1 MLPIDGSARPDG
13 PEPPD
18 HGLLI
23 DRLAAIRDQMVAFEA
38 ACAGPLAAV
47 DPVWQAGGRNLA
59 HYLALRR
66 HDLRPVQDTLAAL
79 GLSSLGRSE
88 GGTLASVNAVLVALY
103 RLTGR
108 DPVAIPARPPSLAE
122 GRRLLAERTGALLG
136 PPPDGRSVR
145 VMVTAPG
152 EAADDYPLVRELV
165 GAGMDCLRVN
175 CAHDGPAA
183 WGRMITHLR
192 RAEAE
197 VGRPCR
203 VLMDLAGPKLRTGP
217 LPPGPRVVKVRPAR
231 DEFGRVTDPARVWL
245 TPAAAPT
252 RPPDPAAVV
261 LPVPGEWLAR
271 LEAGG
276 NLALRD
282 ARGAK
287 RVWVVEAVSAAGC
300 LARADK
306 TCYVTTGSV
315 LAATGGR
322 AGGRQTAQVGDLPP
336 RETRIGVS
344 PGTRLTVF
352 RGDGVGRLSPPEI
365 GCTLPE
371 VFGAVTVGH
380 PIWFDDGKIGGVV
393 REAAADRFVVKV
405 THAPPGGRLG
415 AGKGINLPATDL
427 RVPALTPKDI
437 DDLRFVA
444 AHADLVGYS
453 FVRSADDVALLQT
466 RLAEAGGGRLG
477 IVLKVETESAFR
489 RLPELLLA
497 AMRSPAVGVMI
508 ARGDLAVECGFER
521 LAEVQEEI
529 LWLCEAAHVPVVW
542 ATQVLEN
549 LAKTGQPSRAE
560 ITDAAMGVRA
570 ECVMLN
576 KGPHVTAAVR
586 VLDDVLR
593 RMEAHTWK
601 KRSMMRRLG
610 VAAGFRPPSDLAPDP
625 ARTAPS
631 AA

>member
-1 MLPIDGSARPDG
+1 MPLPEPTARPDG
-13 PEPPD
+13 IGPHD
-18 HGLLI
+18 LGFLI
-23 DRLAAIRDQMVAFEA
+23 DRLVAVRDHMVAFEG

-47 DPVWQAGGRNLA
+47 TPAWQAGARNLV

-66 HDLRPVQDTLAAL
+66 HDLRPIQDTLAAL

-88 GGTLASVNAVLVALY
+88 GGTLATLNAVLVALC
-103 RLTGR
+103 RLSGR
-108 DPVAIPARPPSLAE
+108 DPVAVPGRPPSLAE
-122 GRRLLAERTGALLG
+122 GRRLLAEQTDALLG
-136 PPPDGRSVR
+136 PPPAGRSVR

-152 EAADDYPLVRELV
+152 EAADDYGLVRDLV

-183 WGRMITHLR
+183 WGRMIAHLR

-197 VGRPCR
+197 VGRRCR

-217 LPPGPRVVKVRPAR
+217 LPPGPRVVKVRPTR
-231 DEFGRVTDPARVWL
+231 DELGRVTDPARVWL
-245 TPAAAPT
+245 TPAAAPA
-252 RPPDPAAVV
+252 RPPAPAAVV
-261 LPVPGEWLAR
+261 LPVPGDWLAR

-276 NLALRD
+276 TLALRD

-287 RVWVVEAVSAAGC
+287 RAWAVEVVSAAGC

-306 TCYVTTGSV
+306 SCYVTTGTV
-315 LAATGGR
+315 LTATGGR
-322 AGGRQTAQVGDLPP
+322 GGKRRAARVGDLPP
-336 RETRIGVS
+336 RETRIEVP

-371 VFGAVTVGH
+371 VFGAVAVGH
-380 PIWFDDGKIGGVV
+380 PVWFDDGKVGGVV
-393 REAAADRFVVKV
+393 REAAADRFVVEI

-427 RVPALTPKDI
+427 RVPALTPKDAA
-437 DDLRFVA
+437 DLRFVA

-453 FVRSADDVALLQT
+453 FVRSAGDVALLRS

-549 LAKTGQPSRAE
+549 LAKTGRPSRAE

-576 KGPHVTAAVR
+576 KGPHVAAAVR

-610 VAAGFRPPSDLAPDP
+610 VAAGFHPPSDLPPAP
-625 ARTAPS
+625 APG
-631 AA
+631 